1 MQIRYYDVSLQRNK
15 RHDNIELINIRTM
28 ATTFKTQLSS
38 IMRMAWVFVKKY
50 GFSMSEALKQA
61 WLNAKLKQELNKRIV
76 KFYFQKINGEIREA
90 WGTLASDK
98 IPAIAGTDNRKKN
111 DSVQTYYDTVKEEW
125 RCFKI
130 ANLIRI
136 A

>member
-1 MQIRYYDVSLQRNK
+1 
-15 RHDNIELINIRTM
+15 M
-28 ATTFKTQLSS
+28 ATTFKNQLSN
-38 IMRMAWVFVKKY
+38 IMRMAWVFVRKY
-50 GFSMSEALKQA
+50 GFSMSAAMKQA
-61 WLNAKLKQELNKRIV
+61 WLNAKLKKEMSKRIV

-90 WGTLASDK
+90 YGTLAETM

-111 DSVQTYYDTVKEEW
+111 DSVQVYYDCEKEEW

-130 ANLIRI
+130 ANLLKI

>member
-1 MQIRYYDVSLQRNK
+1 
-15 RHDNIELINIRTM
+15 M
-28 ATTFKTQLSS
+28 AATFKTQLSS
-38 IMRMAWVFVKKY
+38 IMRMAWMFVKKY

-136 A
+136 AQY